1 MGSAR
6 PARPLAAFSL
16 LARPRWHPTSRS
28 AAALLHGTDRRSF
41 CVILPPL
48 PCCPSSPC
56 ISTGPLCISTGAP
69 SVNALGRCEMQTDH
83 TVPVPFY
90 ASASSRLCSIK
101 RGDVGMS
108 NGEERHLRDALP
120 CIASFLPASLRRGLP
135 QGRVPRRMSLPRRP
149 TPGAFLDRPCL
160 IDPA

>member
-69 SVNALGRCEMQTDH
+69 SVNASWSMRDANKSYGSG
-83 TVPVPFY
+83 
-90 ASASSRLCSIK
+90 SAPCLCVVSSLQHK
-101 RGDVGMS
+101 EGDVGMS
-108 NGEERHLRDALP
+108 TGEERHLRDALP

-149 TPGAFLDRPCL
+149 TAGAFLDRPCL